1 MHGKENI
8 INKKNI
14 AEVSQDNCS
23 FEDKPAVNMCVGYD
37 TQLSFKLVLGE
48 QLSGGG
54 DSSYSLQIFYF

>member
-23 FEDKPAVNMCVGYD
+23 FEDKPAVNMCVGYSIVFQ
-37 TQLSFKLVLGE
+37 TCSWGTIVRRA
-48 QLSGGG
+48 
-54 DSSYSLQIFYF
+54 